1 MSATPRATT
10 DPARFGV
17 AATPS
22 FGPFLALPR
31 ALARALSRALPVV
44 LASALVLGG
53 CALSGDGRSG
63 VSATSGA
70 SGGSG
75 ISDDPAERIQ
85 QQAREALER
94 WERAVDA
101 SGGASIEFVGEVT
114 SQIGTWTDE
123 SAKAALDAGLVD
135 TAVTL
140 SSAPPAR
147 AEVKWLDGAKVEVNV
162 LSARAALEDLI
173 ADAPGTCAG
182 CTPLVI
188 TDANLATELVETSD
202 GPAEAPVWVFTI
214 EGTDVRVTRVAVDD
228 SVTVTPPPWNAA
240 NPPIGVSID
249 AATGSPGSKQLT
261 VAFTGAVNGRDQ
273 PCGADYV
280 ADAVES
286 ELAVVVIIT
295 ESRNPA
301 GGACDLVGKVR
312 TAKLTLAKVLGDR
325 AVLEVRQGL
334 PVPVSAP

>member
-10 DPARFGV
+10 DRARFGV
-17 AATPS
+17 GAAPS
-22 FGPFLALPR
+22 RGVSRGRSFALPIAFSLAL
-31 ALARALSRALPVV
+31 A
-44 LASALVLGG
+44 LGG

-75 ISDDPAERIQ
+75 IADDPADRVQ
-85 QQAREALER
+85 LQAREALER

-114 SQIGTWTDE
+114 SQIGTWADE

-135 TAVTL
+135 TVVTL
-140 SSAPPAR
+140 SNAPPAR
-147 AEVKWLDGAKVEVNV
+147 AEVKWLDGAKVEVNL
-162 LSARAALEDLI
+162 LSARAALGDLI

-214 EGTDVRVTRVAVDD
+214 DGTDVRVTRVAVDD

-249 AATGSPGSKQLT
+249 AATGSADSKQLT

-286 ELAVVVIIT
+286 ELAVVVVIT

-301 GGACDLVGKVR
+301 GGACDLTGKVR

-334 PVPVSAP
+334 PVPVAAP